1 MFYWI
6 TASSVHSARY
16 FIKLHSGGE
25 FVSPLGPVLYQ
36 HVRRTSLVDMERI
49 AVEMPAV
56 LIDVFNAG
64 ENRIGYFELRTT
76 ARHFFAASFRFRTS
90 TFLRNSLSFFWS
102 IFAAEVEPGGT
113 VAEDNVVGI
122 LGLEGVNL
130 GLEGSRLLAGRDP
143 GVDRLDVPGLVLLGL
158 GGT

>member
-1 MFYWI
+1 MI
-6 TASSVHSARY
+6 
-16 FIKLHSGGE
+16 FIFLHYAVWHVLLDYR

-102 IFAAEVEPGGT
+102 IFAAEVEPKK
-113 VAEDNVVGI
+113 A
-122 LGLEGVNL
+122 
-130 GLEGSRLLAGRDP
+130 SAYS
-143 GVDRLDVPGLVLLGL
+143 GVDDFSAVRPF
-158 GGT
+158 TEFRNAFMAPPTA